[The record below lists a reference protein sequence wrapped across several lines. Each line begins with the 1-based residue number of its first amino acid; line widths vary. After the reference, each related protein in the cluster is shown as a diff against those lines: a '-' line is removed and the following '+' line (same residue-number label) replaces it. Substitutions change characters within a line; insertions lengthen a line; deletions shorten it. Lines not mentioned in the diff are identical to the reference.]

1 MALAELAE
9 LHAELARQREQLAAP
24 AAVAGG
30 VGLVALRD
38 VRAGEARARVHLALK
53 GLSSSSDWSLQQ
65 SAGLRMHC
73 VTLLLALP
81 RTGSTTI
88 HAPSTKGDSIFR
100 LVCIR
105 GYL

>member
-30 VGLVALRD
+30 VGLVATRD

-53 GLSSSSDWSLQQ
+53 CLSSSSDWSLQQ
-65 SAGLRMHC
+65 SSGLKY
-73 VTLLLALP
+73 TA
-81 RTGSTTI
+81 
-88 HAPSTKGDSIFR
+88 
-100 LVCIR
+100 
-105 GYL
+105 